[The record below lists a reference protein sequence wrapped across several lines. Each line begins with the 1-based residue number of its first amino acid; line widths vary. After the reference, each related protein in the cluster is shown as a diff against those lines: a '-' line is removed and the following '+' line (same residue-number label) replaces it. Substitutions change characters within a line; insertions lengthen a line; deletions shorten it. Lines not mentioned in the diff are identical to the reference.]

1 MLAGVAAASSQE
13 RVAAKQ
19 VLSEMTVADIR
30 NNPVIAY
37 EEDCVTRLIQDD
49 VNETAYNRIKN
60 WSISELR
67 EYVLSDETSVDDI
80 AFTRKGLT
88 SEVVAAVAK
97 ICSNADLIYG
107 GKKMPVIKKPI
118 PPSVF
123 RAPLAAVCSRTI
135 PVTMYR
141 VSPRKSTKGFLRRR
155 RCGDRR

>member
-37 EEDCVTRLIQDD
+37 EDDCVTRLIQDD
-49 VNETAYNRIKN
+49 VNETAYNQIKN

-107 GKKMPVIKKPI
+107 AKKMPVIKKANTTIGI
-118 PPSVF
+118 PAPS
-123 RAPLAAVCSRTI
+123 APACSRTI
-135 PVTMYR
+135 PVTTCK
-141 VSPRKSTKGFLRRR
+141 VSPRKSTKGFPSGWAMR
-155 RCGDRR
+155 

>member
-1 MLAGVAAASSQE
+1 SGDVLAGVAAASSQE

-97 ICSNADLIYG
+97 
-107 GKKMPVIKKPI
+107 
-118 PPSVF
+118 
-123 RAPLAAVCSRTI
+123 
-135 PVTMYR
+135 
-141 VSPRKSTKGFLRRR
+141 
-155 RCGDRR
+155 

>member
-1 MLAGVAAASSQE
+1 MCWQALQRQVQQE

-37 EEDCVTRLIQDD
+37 EDDCVTRLIQDD
-49 VNETAYNRIKN
+49 VNETAYNQIKN

-88 SEVVAAVAK
+88 SEVVAAVA
-97 ICSNADLIYG
+97 G
-107 GKKMPVIKKPI
+107 T
-118 PPSVF
+118 
-123 RAPLAAVCSRTI
+123 PLERG
-135 PVTMYR
+135 PD
-141 VSPRKSTKGFLRRR
+141 LRREENAGNQKGQYHHR
-155 RCGDRR
+155 YSGHLQRPFAAK

>member
-1 MLAGVAAASSQE
+1 M
-13 RVAAKQ
+13 AAKQ

-37 EEDCVTRLIQDD
+37 EDDCVTRLIQDD
-49 VNETAYNRIKN
+49 VNETAYNQIKN

-107 GKKMPVIKKPI
+107 AKKMPVIKKANVDSICQCNTPFNYLFRCFELQCLSR
-118 PPSVF
+118 SV
-123 RAPLAAVCSRTI
+123 V
-135 PVTMYR
+135 
-141 VSPRKSTKGFLRRR
+141 
-155 RCGDRR
+155 

>member
-1 MLAGVAAASSQE
+1 MLARVAAASSQE

-141 VSPRKSTKGFLRRR
+141 VSPRKSTKGFLSAQAMR
-155 RCGDRR
+155 